1 MDTIFI
7 KCDEDER
14 YIWGI
19 YFVPVH
25 EAQRI
30 HAVYSAMHFE
40 KIYVP
45 DQYDGTAKAAFTALE
60 AEYKKTIADLDAN
73 KAARKAFFKKY
84 ASDIAS
90 SKLTLSQFSRNF
102 DIRKLAA
109 CTHGDNS
116 ADASADYKPKEPFYI
131 LCGWMTEKDAKAFQ
145 NDISGDARIFCLI
158 DENEQEDAHKTPPT
172 KLKNPKLFKP
182 FEMYTKMYGLP
193 AYGEMDPTWFIA
205 LTYSFIFGAMFG
217 DAGQGLVLLIG
228 GFLLYKFKHI
238 DLAGIISCAGIFS
251 TFFGFMFGSFF
262 GFEDIIEPVWLR
274 PMDAMM
280 DVPFIGKL
288 NTVFIIAIG
297 FGMGI
302 ILLCMIFN
310 IMNSL
315 KAKDTEKVWFDTNSV
330 AGLVFY
336 GSAVIVIA
344 LFMTGHKLPGGIV
357 LCIMFILPLLVMFL
371 KEPLTNLVEKK
382 PAAFEGGV
390 GMFIVQGFF
399 EMFEVLLSY
408 FSNTLSFVRIGA
420 YAVSHAAM
428 MQVVLMLAGAENGS
442 PNWVLIDD
450 LVTKGV
456 DEPYRMFT
464 SRAEYRILLRMDDAD
479 MRLTE
484 KAWKLGLVKS
494 DRYELLKRKRDSIN
508 SIIEFTRNYSMKPA
522 LINPVLEHLGTTP
535 LRQGCKLIDLINRP
549 QVTLE
554 NMAEHVS
561 AFRRELDK
569 VTERKEEIIEAAE
582 ILIKYEGYIG
592 RERMIADKL
601 ARLESIKIKGK
612 FDYNVIQSLSTEARQ
627 KLVKIDPETIAQA
640 SRIPGVSPSDINV
653 LLVLSGR

>member
-1 MDTIFI
+1 MIEKMKFVSITGPREDIDRVVNTYLCRYEIHLENALTELTDVKNLSPYLEINPYKDALSTIGGFYEELENPEQVSAKKLPIEKALSLVQQIKEEADVLTNTRQKLEEEQDSLSESLRIIYPFRNVNFDVQSILKMHYIHYRFGRIEKEYFEKFKTYIYDNLDTIFI
-7 KCDEDER
+7 KCDEDDR

-40 KIYVP
+40 KIFVP
-45 DQYDGTAKAAFTALE
+45 DQYDGTAKKAYETLE
-60 AEYKKTIADLDAN
+60 AAYKKNVADLDAN

-90 SKLTLSQFSRNF
+90 AKLTLSQFSRNF

-109 CTHGDNS
+109 CTHGDNKS
-116 ADASADYKPKEPFYI
+116 QEAQADYKPKEPFYI
-131 LCGWMTEKDAKAFQ
+131 LCGWMTEKEANAFQ
-145 NDISGDARIFCLI
+145 KDISGDARIFCLI
-158 DENEQEDAHKTPPT
+158 EEDEQKDAHKTPPT

-205 LTYSFIFGAMFG
+205 ITYSFIFGAMFG
-217 DAGQGLVLLIG
+217 DVGQGLVLLIG

-262 GFEDIIEPVWLR
+262 GFEDLIEPKWLR
-274 PMDAMM
+274 PMDAMI

-302 ILLCMIFN
+302 ILICMVFN
-310 IMNSL
+310 IINSFH
-315 KAKDTEKVWFDTNSV
+315 AKDVEKTWFDTNAV

-336 GSAVIVIA
+336 GSAVAVIA
-344 LFMTGHKLPGGIV
+344 LFMTGHQLPGGIV
-357 LCIMFILPLLVMFL
+357 LCIMFLVPLLVMFL

-382 PAAFEGGV
+382 PHLVEGGV

-442 PNWVLIDD
+442 PNWVVIVLGNIFVCCLEGLI
-450 LVTKGV
+450 VG
-456 DEPYRMFT
+456 
-464 SRAEYRILLRMDDAD
+464 IQ
-479 MRLTE
+479 
-484 KAWKLGLVKS
+484 
-494 DRYELLKRKRDSIN
+494 
-508 SIIEFTRNYSMKPA
+508 
-522 LINPVLEHLGTTP
+522 VL
-535 LRQGCKLIDLINRP
+535 
-549 QVTLE
+549 
-554 NMAEHVS
+554 
-561 AFRRELDK
+561 
-569 VTERKEEIIEAAE
+569 
-582 ILIKYEGYIG
+582 
-592 RERMIADKL
+592 
-601 ARLESIKIKGK
+601 RLEYYEIFSRFYKG
-612 FDYNVIQSLSTEARQ
+612 
-627 KLVKIDPETIAQA
+627 
-640 SRIPGVSPSDINV
+640 
-653 LLVLSGR
+653 SGRKFEPFRSDVEAK